1 MRRLAAA
8 IPVANLLAV
17 LPACGEVGPTKDP
30 QGRVKVPEG
39 EDRKAALPP
48 DVRKGFE
55 AVKKLI
61 LRILALCVFNS
72 LHCG

>member
-1 MRRLAAA
+1 MVCEGTIQSEIPPSARNTSFYRSGAKTRAAQIA
-8 IPVANLLAV
+8 AHAGAKHGSAAPL
-17 LPACGEVGPTKDP
+17 
-30 QGRVKVPEG
+30 
-39 EDRKAALPP
+39 RKAY
-48 DVRKGFE
+48 E